1 MPRPCKR
8 RRVCGH
14 PSCGRF
20 GPADPTGGRPDVP
33 MGLDEFETIRLI
45 DLEGLTQEQ
54 CAAQMNV
61 ARTTVQ
67 AIYGTARRKLA
78 QCLVNGCALV
88 IEGGDYELCS
98 AASAQECPGWGCR
111 GRCRRS
117 NCQTDKE
124 EYIMKI
130 AVTYDNGQIFQ
141 HFGHT
146 EQFKLYDVEDGKVTA
161 QTVVD
166 AGGEGHGALAQALK
180 AHGVDTLVCGG
191 IGGGAQQALAQAG
204 IRIYGGVKGEADA
217 AVEALLS
224 GELAFDPNA
233 RCDHHDHAHGE
244 GHCGH
249 GHHGEGHAC
258 RHGHCSG
265 N

>member
-1 MPRPCKR
+1 
-8 RRVCGH
+8 
-14 PSCGRF
+14 
-20 GPADPTGGRPDVP
+20 
-33 MGLDEFETIRLI
+33 
-45 DLEGLTQEQ
+45 
-54 CAAQMNV
+54 
-61 ARTTVQ
+61 
-67 AIYGTARRKLA
+67 
-78 QCLVNGCALV
+78 
-88 IEGGDYELCS
+88 
-98 AASAQECPGWGCR
+98 
-111 GRCRRS
+111 
-117 NCQTDKE
+117 
-124 EYIMKI
+124 MKI

-166 AGGEGHGALAQALK
+166 AGDEGHGALAQALK

-249 GHHGEGHAC
+249 GHHGEKHGLPPWALQRQLKQFLLRRALRLECAPLFCVKRIHLRRAYRSQAAHKVEGPKRRGRGH
-258 RHGHCSG
+258 GESMETSG
-265 N
+265 RGALALRVLAGAGDWPPRRPAGRAAN